1 MAPTEK
7 DPGIT
12 IRVGLGYDVHPFVKD
27 RPLMLGGIK
36 IPYQFGLAGHS
47 DADVLLHAICDS
59 LLGAAGLG
67 DIGRHFP
74 DTDPRYKGISSMLL
88 LQHVL
93 EMVQAAGFAV
103 GNIDVTVVAQKPRI
117 APYRD
122 QMIRAIAQAT
132 TLRTSQI
139 SIKATTTEGL
149 GFTGREEGIAVYAVS
164 LIYKKSA

>member
-1 MAPTEK
+1 MAPSKK
-7 DPGIT
+7 DCSV
-12 IRVGLGYDVHPFVKD
+12 RVGMGYDVHPFVKD
-27 RPLMLGGIK
+27 RPLILGGIK
-36 IPYQFGLAGHS
+36 IPSQFGLAGHS

-74 DTDPRYKGISSMLL
+74 DSDPKYKGISSMVL
-88 LQHVL
+88 LQKVL
-93 EMVQAAGFAV
+93 EMINQAGYEV

-122 QMIRAIAQAT
+122 QMIRTIAQSTGLKPA
-132 TLRTSQI
+132 QI

-164 LIYKKSA
+164 LIYKKSDGE

>member
-1 MAPTEK
+1 MAPSKKECEV
-7 DPGIT
+7 
-12 IRVGLGYDVHPFVKD
+12 RVGMGYDVHPFVKD

-36 IPYQFGLAGHS
+36 IPSQFGLAGHS
-47 DADVLLHAICDS
+47 DADVLLHAMCDA

-74 DTDPRYKGISSMLL
+74 DSDPKYKGISSMVL
-88 LQHVL
+88 LQKVL
-93 EMVQAAGFAV
+93 EMVDHAGYTV

-122 QMIRAIAQAT
+122 QMIRTISQST
-132 TLRTSQI
+132 GLKPNQI

-149 GFTGREEGIAVYAVS
+149 GFTGREEGIAVYAVA
-164 LIYKKSA
+164 LIYKKSAGD

>member
-1 MAPTEK
+1 MAPSKK
-7 DPGIT
+7 DCPV
-12 IRVGLGYDVHPFVKD
+12 RVGIGYDVHPFVKD

-36 IPYQFGLAGHS
+36 LPSQFGLAGHS
-47 DADVLLHAICDS
+47 DADVLLHAVCDS

-74 DTDPRYKGISSMLL
+74 DSDPKYKGISSIVL
-88 LQHVL
+88 LQKVIEL
-93 EMVQAAGFAV
+93 INQAGYEV

-122 QMIRAIAQAT
+122 QMIRTISQAT
-132 TLRTSQI
+132 GLKPAQI

-164 LIYKKSA
+164 LIYKKSDGE